1 MGQRAFGQHACG
13 LRIFFGAPRLGLVQA
28 PVSALPLHQRVVGPD
43 FDNFSAV
50 HHHQSIGLAQGG
62 QAVRNGNGGA
72 ALHQVVQRLLD
83 FFFRLGVHGRS
94 GFVEDQDA
102 RINQQRAGNA
112 DALALTARQPLAAF
126 SHQRVVAMRQAQDEF
141 VRMGGARRRNDL
153 GARGLGLA
161 VGDVLGNG
169 AKEQKRLLQ
178 HEADVAP
185 VVGHRKTADVGAI
198 QRNGTIGDVIK
209 AADQVHQR
217 ALARTAVAHQSNHLA
232 RADVQVQILDDGA
245 AAVAKTHAAQRNGAL
260 HALHAHRVGRL
271 GHVADVVQDVK
282 NAFGAGRSLLRDRH
296 DAAHGIEPAIEAPDV
311 GDEGCQHTHGDLA
324 F

>member
-13 LRIFFGAPRLGLVQA
+13 LRIFFGAPRLGFVQA
-28 PVSALPLHQRVVGPD
+28 PVGALPLHQRVVGPN
-43 FDNFSAV
+43 FDNFAAV
-50 HHHQSIGLAQGG
+50 HHHQSVGFAQGG
-62 QAVRNGNGGA
+62 QAVGNGNGGA
-72 ALHQVVQRLLD
+72 TLHQVVQRLLN
-83 FFFRLGVHGRS
+83 FFFRLGIHSRS

-102 RINQQRAGNA
+102 RIDQQGPRNT
-112 DALALTARQPLAAF
+112 DALALTAREPLAAF
-126 SHQRVVAMRQAQDEF
+126 AHQRVVAMRQAQDEF
-141 VRMGGARRRNDL
+141 VRMGGARSRHDF
-153 GARGLGLA
+153 GARGLGFS

-178 HEADVAP
+178 HQADVAP

-198 QRNGTIGDVIK
+198 ERNGPFGHVIK
-209 AADQVHQR
+209 AADQIHQR
-217 ALARTAVAHQSNHLA
+217 ALARAAVAHQANHFA
-232 RADVQVQILDDGA
+232 RADVQVQALDDGA
-245 AAVAKTHAAQRNGAL
+245 AAIAEPHPAQADGAL

-271 GHVADVVQDVK
+271 RDVAHMVQNVK
-282 NAFGAGRSLLRDRH
+282 NAFGAGRRLLGDRH